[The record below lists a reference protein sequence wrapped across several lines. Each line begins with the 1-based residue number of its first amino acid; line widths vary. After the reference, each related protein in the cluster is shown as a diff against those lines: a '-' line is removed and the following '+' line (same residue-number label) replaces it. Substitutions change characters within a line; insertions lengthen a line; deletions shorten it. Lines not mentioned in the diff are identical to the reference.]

1 MLKFNYAFQKVVD
14 LKTSEK
20 NHAEMHLSS
29 AIGRLQAEEQTL
41 TRLSSDKDS
50 MVNALQDQSANV
62 VSASQLQ
69 QMQDY
74 ISYIDQCILQKRQ
87 DIQSAQVKVEEKKE
101 YLTTKM
107 LDEKVWMQA
116 RGKAL
121 ESFQKEELLREQN
134 ELDEMA
140 TVRFASRAH

>member
-1 MLKFNYAFQKVVD
+1 MLKFNYSFQKVVD

-29 AIGRLQAEEQTL
+29 AIGKLQAETHTL
-41 TRLSSDKDS
+41 GQLFSDKDHMADS
-50 MVNALQDQSANV
+50 LQDKATNA
-62 VSASQLQ
+62 VSAFQLQ

-74 ISYIDQCILQKRQ
+74 INYIDQCILQKRQ
-87 DIQSAQVKVEEKKE
+87 DIQMAQVKVEEKKE
-101 YLTTKM
+101 HLTTKM
-107 LDEKVWMQA
+107 LDEKVWLQA

-121 ESFQKEELLREQN
+121 ESFQKDEGLREQN

-140 TVRFASRAH
+140 TVRFASRAR

>member
-1 MLKFNYAFQKVVD
+1 MKFNYAFQKVVD

-29 AIGRLQAEEQTL
+29 ALGVLQAEEQTL
-41 TRLSSDKDS
+41 GQLFSSKDAAVDS
-50 MVNALQDQSANV
+50 IQDQTVNA

-74 ISYIDQCILQKRQ
+74 IQYIDQCILKKRQ
-87 DIQSAQVKVEEKKE
+87 DIQTAQVKVEEKKE
-101 YLTTKM
+101 HLTTKM
-107 LDEKVWMQA
+107 LDEKVWLQA

-121 ESFQKEELLREQN
+121 EGFQKEELQREQG

-140 TVRFASRAH
+140 TVRYAASRVQ

>member
-1 MLKFNYAFQKVVD
+1 MLKFNYSFQKVVD

-29 AIGRLQAEEQTL
+29 AIGQLNAEEQTL
-41 TRLSSDKDS
+41 GRLFSDKSSLADS
-50 MVNALQDQSANV
+50 IQEQTVGA
-62 VSASQLQ
+62 VSALQLQ

-74 ISYIDQCILQKRQ
+74 VNYIDQCILQKRQ
-87 DIQSAQVKVEEKKE
+87 DIQTAQVKVEEKKE
-101 YLTTKM
+101 KLTTKM
-107 LDEKVWMQA
+107 LDEKVWLQA

-121 ESFQKEELLREQN
+121 ESFEKEEMLREQN

>member
-1 MLKFNYAFQKVVD
+1 MLKFNYSFQKVVD

-20 NHAEMHLSS
+20 SHAEMHLSS
-29 AIGRLQAEEQTL
+29 ALGQLQAEQRTL
-41 TRLSSDKDS
+41 GQLFSDKDHVADS
-50 MVNALQDQSANV
+50 LQDQATKA
-62 VSASQLQ
+62 VSAFQLQ

-74 ISYIDQCILQKRQ
+74 INYIDQCILQKRQ
-87 DIQSAQVKVEEKKE
+87 DIQTAQVKVEEKKE
-101 YLTTKM
+101 HLTTKI

-121 ESFQKEELLREQN
+121 ESFQKEESLREQN

-140 TVRFASRAH
+140 TVRFVARSR

>member
-41 TRLSSDKDS
+41 TQLSSDKDS
-50 MVNALQDQSANV
+50 MVDAIQDHSAHT
-62 VSASQLQ
+62 VSAFQLQ

-74 ISYIDQCILQKRQ
+74 INYIDQCILQKRQ
-87 DIQSAQVKVEEKKE
+87 DIQTAQVKVEEKKE
-101 YLTTKM
+101 HLTTKM
-107 LDEKVWMQA
+107 LDEKVWLQA

-121 ESFQKEELLREQN
+121 DSFQKEELLREQN